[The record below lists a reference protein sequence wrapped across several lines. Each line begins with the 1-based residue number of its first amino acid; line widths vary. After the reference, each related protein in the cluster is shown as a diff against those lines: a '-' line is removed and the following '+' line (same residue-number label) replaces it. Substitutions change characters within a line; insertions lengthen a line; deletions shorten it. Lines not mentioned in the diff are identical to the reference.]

1 MTMVKNGKG
10 STAVAYPKVALDFI
24 EKKIA
29 LLEALLKAD
38 DISEHFFRGALEE
51 FKRQIKDLA
60 KVPKDLA
67 QEFISINYDTFA
79 NRQKYVNALRQ
90 KLETCCR
97 KEQTESL
104 SQDAFQQGMNILRA
118 ASGLQQ
124 GVGRSQ
130 FKEKY

>member
-1 MTMVKNGKG
+1 MPMVKNEKD

-38 DISEHFFRGALEE
+38 DISEPFFRGALEE
-51 FKRQIKDLA
+51 FGRQITKSE
-60 KVPKDLA
+60 KVPNDLA
-67 QEFISINYDTFA
+67 QEFTSIDYYKFA
-79 NRQKYVNALRQ
+79 NRQAYVNALRQ
-90 KLETCCR
+90 KLETCR

-104 SQDAFQQGMNILRA
+104 SQDAFTEAMGILAGRQGLPI
-118 ASGLQQ
+118 
-124 GVGRSQ
+124 GRSP

>member
-1 MTMVKNGKG
+1 MTMVEKGKD

-51 FKRQIKDLA
+51 FERQITKSE

-67 QEFISINYDTFA
+67 QEFISIDYYKFA
-79 NRQKYVNALRQ
+79 NRREYVNALRQ
-90 KLETCCR
+90 KLETCR
-97 KEQTESL
+97 KEQTESQ
-104 SQDAFQQGMNILRA
+104 SQDAFQQGMKILRV
-118 ASGLQQ
+118 ASGSQQ
-124 GVGRSQ
+124 GVGP
-130 FKEKY
+130 FPTKEK

>member
-1 MTMVKNGKG
+1 MPMVKKGKD

-51 FKRQIKDLA
+51 FGRQIKDLA

-67 QEFISINYDTFA
+67 QEFISIDYDTFA

-90 KLETCCR
+90 KLETCR
-97 KEQTESL
+97 KELTESL
-104 SQDAFQQGMNILRA
+104 SQDAFTEAMGILAGRQGLPI
-118 ASGLQQ
+118 
-124 GVGRSQ
+124 GRSQ